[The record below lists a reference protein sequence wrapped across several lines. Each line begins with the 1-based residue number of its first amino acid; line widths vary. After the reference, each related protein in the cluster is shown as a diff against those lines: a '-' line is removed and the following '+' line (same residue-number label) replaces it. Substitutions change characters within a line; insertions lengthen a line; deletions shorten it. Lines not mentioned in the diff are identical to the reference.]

1 MLEWN
6 YTMLAKRHLMKVSLI
21 VKLAGGLGNGKT
33 GSTTSRRLFANPS
46 LLITTLFHK
55 NQSHPVHSNQLSG
68 VDCGANRPFLKLNPV
83 QVQISILKLCIL
95 RALQLRNPN
104 LERICS
110 SEQVLGECHGKDSLS
125 LCWVTPTSSSFFYQ

>member
-1 MLEWN
+1 MEL
-6 YTMLAKRHLMKVSLI
+6 YKV
-21 VKLAGGLGNGKT
+21 GKKPPDEGILNCKACGRT
-33 GSTTSRRLFANPS
+33 WKWKDRVNNLPFANPS
-46 LLITTLFHK
+46 LLITTLAHK

-68 VDCGANRPFLKLNPV
+68 VDCGANRPFLKLHPV

-125 LCWVTPTSSSFFYQ
+125 LCWVTPTSSSFFYP